1 MPVFALKFMTLI
13 QIKLFPVSLS
23 AYLVKFQPVP
33 LNLGLGTNEGVD
45 SRAVNKP
52 SRSFTVLGE
61 GPYNGLYLVENAY

>member
-33 LNLGLGTNEGVD
+33 LNLGTNEGVD
-45 SRAVNKP
+45 SRAVNKH
-52 SRSFTVLGE
+52 SRSFTVLAARHH
-61 GPYNGLYLVENAY
+61 NGLLLVEKA